1 MPKLRRT
8 HTCGELRKKNI
19 GQKVVLSGWV
29 HRWRDHGGIIFIDLR
44 DREGVTQVVF
54 GRQGNAL
61 SRAKELETLARKL
74 RAEYVISVAGK
85 VAPRPEG
92 TANPQLPTGEIEV
105 LPEEV
110 EILNK
115 AETPPFEVS
124 DQVDVAEEVRL
135 KYRYIDLRR
144 RKMQKNLF
152 LRNRVY
158 KATRNFF
165 DKRGFI
171 EVETPFLTKS
181 TPEGARDYLVPSRLN
196 PGSFFALPQSPQL
209 FKQLLMVG
217 GIEKYFQIVKCFRD
231 EDLRKDRQPEFTQID
246 YEMSFADEQDILSI
260 TEDLMVRVFKEVLK
274 VDISLPFPRLTFEES
289 FRRYGTDKPDTRFD
303 MELKEISDIA
313 EKSDFKI
320 FKEALKRGGIV
331 CALNAKGLA
340 EASRKELDDLKEMA
354 GDCGAKGLAWMKMS
368 GKAFQSPI
376 TKFFKK
382 EELDAIAERTEA
394 KEGDLVLFVA
404 DKAEIV
410 YDALSK
416 LRTFLGE
423 HLNLI
428 PHISLNSADYFSSER
443 LEIAVEPGF
452 FAFVWIVDP
461 PLFEYNE
468 EEKRWESMHH
478 PFTAP
483 KEKAIPFLEK
493 LTELPKDK
501 KEGYKIL
508 SRAYDLVLNGYEIGG
523 GSIRIH
529 QRKLQ
534 EKIFQLLKISSQEFE
549 EKFGFLLESLE
560 YGAPPHG
567 GFAFGLDR
575 LVMILTGSSSIR
587 DVIAFPMTQKA
598 FSPLT
603 NAPSTVSEKQ
613 LKELHLKLEK

>member
-1 MPKLRRT
+1 MAKLKRT
-8 HTCGELRKKNI
+8 HTCGELRKEHI
-19 GQKVVLSGWV
+19 GQKVILSGWV

-44 DREGVTQVVF
+44 DREGITQIVF
-54 GRQGNAL
+54 GRQENG
-61 SRAKELETLARKL
+61 SVQAKELEALARKM
-74 RAEYVISVAGK
+74 RAEYVITVAGK

-115 AETPPFEVS
+115 AKTPPFEVS

-144 RKMQKNLF
+144 RKMQKNLL
-152 LRNRVY
+152 LRNKVY

-165 DKRGFI
+165 DQHGFI

-246 YEMSFADEQDILSI
+246 YEMSFADEQDILSL
-260 TEDLMVRVFKEVLK
+260 TEELMARVFKEVLK
-274 VDISLPFPRLTFEES
+274 VELSLPFPQLTFEES
-289 FRRYGTDKPDTRFD
+289 FRRYGTDKPDTRFG

-313 EKSDFKI
+313 EKSDCKI
-320 FKEALKRGGIV
+320 FTEAVERGGIV
-331 CALNAKGLA
+331 CALNARGLA
-340 EASRKELDDLKEMA
+340 EVSRKELDELKEMA

-368 GKAFQSPI
+368 NKAFQSPI
-376 TKFFKK
+376 TKFFKQG
-382 EELDAIAERTEA
+382 ELNAIADRTEA

-410 YDALSK
+410 YEALSR

-423 HLNLI
+423 RLNLI
-428 PHISLNSADYFSSER
+428 PSAPLDLSEGP
-443 LEIAVEPGF
+443 EIAVKPDF

-468 EEKRWESMHH
+468 EEKRWQSMHH

-483 KEKAIPFLEK
+483 KEEAIPFLEK
-493 LTELPKDK
+493 LPELPRDK
-501 KEGYKIL
+501 REGCKIL

-534 EKIFQLLKISSQEFE
+534 EKIFQLLKIPSQEFE

-575 LVMILTGSSSIR
+575 LVMILSGSNSIR
-587 DVIAFPMTQKA
+587 EVIAFPMTQKA

-613 LKELHLKLEK
+613 LKELHLKIE

>member
-1 MPKLRRT
+1 MPKLKRT

-44 DREGVTQVVF
+44 DREGVTQIVF
-54 GRQGNAL
+54 GRQESAT
-61 SRAKELETLARKL
+61 SRAGELDALARKL
-74 RAEYVISVAGK
+74 RAEYVISVAGT

-92 TANPQLPTGEIEV
+92 TINPQLPTGEIEV

-110 EILNK
+110 EVLNK
-115 AETPPFEVS
+115 AKTPPFEIS

-144 RKMQKNLF
+144 GKMQANLF
-152 LRNRVY
+152 LRNKVY
-158 KATRNFF
+158 KATRSFF
-165 DKRGFI
+165 DEHGFI

-246 YEMSFADEQDILSI
+246 YEMSFADEEDVLSI
-260 TEDLMVRVFKEVLK
+260 TEELIARVLREVLN
-274 VDISLPFPRLTFEES
+274 VNISIPFPRLSYEES
-289 FRRYGTDKPDTRFD
+289 LRRYGTDKPDIRFAL
-303 MELKEISDIA
+303 ELKDISDIA
-313 EKSDFKI
+313 EKSEFKI
-320 FKEALKRGGIV
+320 FKEAIERNGIV
-331 CALNAKGLA
+331 CTLNAKGYA
-340 EASRKELDDLKEMA
+340 QASRKEIGGLEEMA
-354 GDCGAKGLAWMKMS
+354 GDCGAKGLAWMKMT
-368 GKAFQSPI
+368 GKTFQSPI
-376 TKFFKK
+376 TKYFKQ
-382 EELDAIAERTEA
+382 EELDAIAERAQAE
-394 KEGDLVLFVA
+394 EGDLLVFIA

-416 LRTFLGE
+416 IRTFLGE
-423 HLNLI
+423 QLNLI
-428 PHISLNSADYFSSER
+428 PRMSFDSGHFFTEPLTA
-443 LEIAVEPGF
+443 AVEPNF

-483 KEKAIPFLEK
+483 REEAVPLLQKM
-493 LTELPKDK
+493 TELPKDK
-501 KEGYKIL
+501 KGAPRIL
-508 SRAYDLVLNGYEIGG
+508 SRAYDLVLNGHEIGG

-529 QRKLQ
+529 QRDLQ
-534 EKIFQLLKISSQEFE
+534 EKIFRLLKIPSQEIE
-549 EKFGFLLESLE
+549 EKFGFLLESLG

-575 LVMILTGSSSIR
+575 LVMILTGSNSIR
-587 DVIAFPMTQKA
+587 EVIAFPMTQKA

-603 NAPSTVSEKQ
+603 NAPSSVSERQ

>member
-1 MPKLRRT
+1 MYKLKRT
-8 HTCGELRKKNI
+8 HTCGELRKENI

-29 HRWRDHGGIIFIDLR
+29 HRWRDHGGVIFIDLR
-44 DREGVTQVVF
+44 DREGITQIVF
-54 GRQGNAL
+54 GRPESAG
-61 SRAKELETLARKL
+61 SRAGELEALARKL

-85 VAPRPEG
+85 VASRPEG
-92 TANPQLPTGEIEV
+92 TVNPQLPTGEIEV

-115 AETPPFEVS
+115 AKTPPFEVS

-144 RKMQKNLF
+144 RKMQRNLL

-158 KATRNFF
+158 KVTRNFF
-165 DKRGFI
+165 DERGFI
-171 EVETPFLTKS
+171 EVETPFLSKS

-246 YEMSFADEQDILSI
+246 YEMSFVDEQDVLSI
-260 TEDLMVRVFKEVLK
+260 TEELMVRVFKEVLRM
-274 VDISLPFPRLTFEES
+274 DISLPFPRLTYHES
-289 FRRYGTDKPDTRFD
+289 LRRYGTDKPDIRFA

-313 EKSDFKI
+313 EKSDCKI
-320 FKEALKRGGIV
+320 FKEVLERNGIV
-331 CALNAKGLA
+331 CALNAKGFA
-340 EASRKELDDLKEMA
+340 EASRKELDELKELA
-354 GDCGAKGLAWMKMS
+354 RDCGAKGLAWMKITD
-368 GKAFQSPI
+368 KVFHSPI
-376 TKFFKK
+376 VKFFRE

-394 KEGDLVLFVA
+394 KEGDLVLLIA
-404 DKAEIV
+404 DKPEIV
-410 YDALSK
+410 YDALSR

-423 HLNLI
+423 RFGLI
-428 PHISLNSADYFSSER
+428 PRMSPDSDYSFSDR
-443 LEIAVEPGF
+443 LEITVEPSF
-452 FAFVWIVDP
+452 FSFLWIMDP
-461 PLFEYNE
+461 PLFEYDE
-468 EEKRWESMHH
+468 EEKRWKSMHH

-483 KEKAIPFLEK
+483 KEESLPLLKK
-493 LTELPKDK
+493 LTELPK
-501 KEGYKIL
+501 EMEEIPKIL
-508 SRAYDLVLNGYEIGG
+508 SHAYDLVLNGHEIGG

-529 QRKLQ
+529 QRDLQ
-534 EKIFQLLKISSQEFE
+534 EKIFQLLKISPQEVE
-549 EKFGFLLESLE
+549 EKFGFLLESLG

-575 LVMILTGSSSIR
+575 LAMILTGSNSIR

-603 NAPSTVSEKQ
+603 NAPSGVSKRQ